1 MKTVSQSCW
10 RTLVLTSMLVACS
23 TEVAAQPGALDAFNV
38 DLTQT
43 SVSGISSGGYMAN
56 QFHVAY
62 SSIVVGA
69 GILAAGPFYCAK
81 GNVATALTDCTTP
94 TAANPPDA
102 GYSVRVT
109 QDYASRAD
117 IDATSHLADSK
128 VWLFSGSLDMTVY
141 PIVVDRLHDYYRNF
155 VRPENIIYDKS
166 VAAAHSMV
174 TENYGHPCAYQGD
187 GNRPEDIFINDCDY
201 DAAGK
206 LLAHILGPMKVP
218 ATTLSGSIVAFDQ
231 AEFIAD
237 PVGHSMNPAGY
248 AYVPADCDDGAACRV
263 HVAFHGCRQ
272 QPARIGDRFYVN
284 AGYNRWADT
293 NRIIVLYPQAINS
306 DLPPVYNPRGC
317 WDWWGYDDANFAK
330 QSGRQMR
337 AVKLMLDRIAAG
349 YSGAVPRPASNLNA
363 NATSDRT
370 VVLRWTRSTGPRL
383 AGYNIYYSTNAGGP
397 FARAG
402 STNDVQ
408 STVSGLAS
416 GTTYYFA
423 VRAVSRRNVESA
435 DSNLAGA
442 TTTGLPPLP
451 GDLIPVIAI
460 LH

>member
-1 MKTVSQSCW
+1 
-10 RTLVLTSMLVACS
+10 
-23 TEVAAQPGALDAFNV
+23 
-38 DLTQT
+38 
-43 SVSGISSGGYMAN
+43 
-56 QFHVAY
+56 
-62 SSIVVGA
+62 
-69 GILAAGPFYCAK
+69 
-81 GNVATALTDCTTP
+81 
-94 TAANPPDA
+94 
-102 GYSVRVT
+102 
-109 QDYASRAD
+109 
-117 IDATSHLADSK
+117 
-128 VWLFSGSLDMTVY
+128 MTVY

-293 NRIIVLYPQAINS
+293 NRIIVLYPQTINS

-317 WDWWGYDDANFAK
+317 WDWWGLRRREFRQAKRAADARGEAHARPHCGGLF
-330 QSGRQMR
+330 GR
-337 AVKLMLDRIAAG
+337 
-349 YSGAVPRPASNLNA
+349 GA
-363 NATSDRT
+363 
-370 VVLRWTRSTGPRL
+370 
-383 AGYNIYYSTNAGGP
+383 
-397 FARAG
+397 
-402 STNDVQ
+402 
-408 STVSGLAS
+408 AS
-416 GTTYYFA
+416 GVESQCRCRRPIARWRCAGRAAPVRGSPATTSTI
-423 VRAVSRRNVESA
+423 RPRRRSVSRAR
-435 DSNLAGA
+435 DRR
-442 TTTGLPPLP
+442 TTCRRR
-451 GDLIPVIAI
+451 
-460 LH
+460 

>member
-1 MKTVSQSCW
+1 MAQSCC
-10 RTLVLTSMLVACS
+10 RTLVVASLLVAS
-23 TEVAAQPGALDAFNV
+23 SMPSDAASDALDAFNV
-38 DLTQT
+38 DLAKT

-62 SSIVVGA
+62 SSIVIGA

-94 TAANPPDA
+94 TVANPPDV

-117 IDATSHLADSK
+117 IDATSYLVNSK

-141 PIVVDRLHDYYRNF
+141 PIVVDRLFDYYRQF
-155 VRPENIIYDKS
+155 MKPENIVYDKS

-174 TENYGHPCAYQGD
+174 TESYGHPCAYQGD

-206 LLAHILGPMKVP
+206 LLAHILGPLQPP
-218 ATTLSGSIVAFDQ
+218 ATKLSGSIVAFDQ

-237 PVGHSMNPAGY
+237 PPGHSMNPAGY
-248 AYVPADCDDGAACRV
+248 AYVPADCDDGATCRV

-293 NRIIVLYPQAINS
+293 NRIIVLYPQTINS

-317 WDWWGYDDANFAK
+317 WDWWGYDDPNFAK

-337 AVKLMLDRIAAG
+337 AVKLMLDRLASG

-363 NATSDRT
+363 QTTSDRT
-370 VVLRWTRSTGPRL
+370 VALHWTRSHGPRL
-383 AGYNIYYSTNAGGP
+383 AGYNVYYSTHADGP

-402 STNDVQ
+402 TTKDVQ
-408 STVSGLAS
+408 ASVTGLAS

-423 VRAVSRRNVESA
+423 VRAVSRRNLESA
-435 DSNLAGA
+435 DSNPAGA
-442 TTTGLPPLP
+442 TTSGLPPLP
-451 GDLIPVIAI
+451 GELTPVVAI
-460 LH
+460 LL